1 MNKEIKEILDRL
13 KRIEHKEYSCG
24 FEFADSST
32 FDEMARCF
40 EERKIMANC
49 ITNLQQKIEK
59 LENDKR
65 GMLVQLYKAND
76 EKDKLKEKIKHYEK
90 TQTFGDYVKEVNL
103 LVDYKTRNEKA
114 IEFVNEFIQEDYYE
128 KLDEYI
134 THFTWN
140 TTKEDLLNKLQGV
153 DKDCTD

>member
-1 MNKEIKEILDRL
+1 MKDEIKELVVDNGELIVYYKDGSFQSFDTLSQEVLD
-13 KRIEHKEYSCG
+13 Y
-24 FEFADSST
+24 
-32 FDEMARCF
+32 
-40 EERKIMANC
+40 